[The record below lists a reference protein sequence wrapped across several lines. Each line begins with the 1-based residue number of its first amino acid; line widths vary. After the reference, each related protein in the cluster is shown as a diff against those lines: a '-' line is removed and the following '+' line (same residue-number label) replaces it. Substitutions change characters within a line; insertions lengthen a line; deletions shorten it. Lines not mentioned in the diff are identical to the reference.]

1 MLQYLWGWY
10 PERTNSVSDFWKF
23 PPQHQRCRPTCL
35 RWFPSNLHLLY
46 ITLWSDP
53 LLLHYHAAFQFSFLI
68 YMQYTH
74 ITSVC
79 NMLHFEFFFNIFTSC
94 GTLQPICLPLRV
106 TLLYRRRVCGVSLSI
121 PAFRLHCPLSIA
133 LYCIALSTSPR
144 LPSALLTWLAVG
156 VSLEI
161 FHSLDFADL
170 QLGGGH
176 QLEVLV
182 QVRTSSVICS
192 LTSAWSSLAFLCFEL
207 YCKTSHFLGP
217 VCL

>member
-79 NMLHFEFFFNIFTSC
+79 NMLHFEFFLTF
-94 GTLQPICLPLRV
+94 LPVVVRYSLF
-106 TLLYRRRVCGVSLSI
+106 VSLSVLHFCTGGVFAVF
-121 PAFRLHCPLSIA
+121 PSPFRHSGCIVRCPLHCIGLHCPPLLVSHLLS
-133 LYCIALSTSPR
+133 
-144 LPSALLTWLAVG
+144 
-156 VSLEI
+156 
-161 FHSLDFADL
+161 SLDWPWGSPSKFFI
-170 QLGGGH
+170 H
-176 QLEVLV
+176 
-182 QVRTSSVICS
+182 
-192 LTSAWSSLAFLCFEL
+192 
-207 YCKTSHFLGP
+207 
-217 VCL
+217 